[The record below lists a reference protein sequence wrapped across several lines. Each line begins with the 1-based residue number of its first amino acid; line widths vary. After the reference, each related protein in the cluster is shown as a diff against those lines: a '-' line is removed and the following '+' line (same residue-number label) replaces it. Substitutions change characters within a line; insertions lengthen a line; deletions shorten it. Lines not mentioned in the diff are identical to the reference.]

1 MNKKNILYG
10 LFLAS
15 LLLFGIFLS
24 ACSQNN
30 IDYSKMIIDKV
41 VEIKVCDSSEN
52 IIGYATG
59 TVVTEKKLILTNRH
73 TIRYLNKETQKY
85 EIYPNIY
92 CRYYKEDDYFKV
104 SVNSI
109 STNQDLAFLDTNEH
123 INNYFKLSNTKPKM
137 SEEVHTIGNSNGF
150 GLAYSR
156 GYIAMDSVYVH
167 YENQNNIY
175 INACIPV
182 SEGNSGGPLVSSE
195 GELLCIITFRLKNRN
210 GEVITNN
217 CYCITTNDIIN
228 YIQNASI

>member
-73 TIRYLNKETQKY
+73 TIRYLNKETQNMKF
-85 EIYPNIY
+85 I
-92 CRYYKEDDYFKV
+92 R
-104 SVNSI
+104 
-109 STNQDLAFLDTNEH
+109 
-123 INNYFKLSNTKPKM
+123 
-137 SEEVHTIGNSNGF
+137 
-150 GLAYSR
+150 
-156 GYIAMDSVYVH
+156 
-167 YENQNNIY
+167 IY
-175 INACIPV
+175 IV
-182 SEGNSGGPLVSSE
+182 Y
-195 GELLCIITFRLKNRN
+195 IIKKM
-210 GEVITNN
+210 
-217 CYCITTNDIIN
+217 IILRC
-228 YIQNASI
+228 Q

>member
-1 MNKKNILYG
+1 
-10 LFLAS
+10 
-15 LLLFGIFLS
+15 
-24 ACSQNN
+24 
-30 IDYSKMIIDKV
+30 
-41 VEIKVCDSSEN
+41 
-52 IIGYATG
+52 
-59 TVVTEKKLILTNRH
+59 
-73 TIRYLNKETQKY
+73 
-85 EIYPNIY
+85 
-92 CRYYKEDDYFKV
+92 
-104 SVNSI
+104 
-109 STNQDLAFLDTNEH
+109 
-123 INNYFKLSNTKPKM
+123 M

-182 SEGNSGGPLVSSE
+182 SEGNSGGPLVSSD
-195 GELLCIITFRLKNRN
+195 GELLGIITFRLKNRN